1 MNISD
6 QAEGATRPHILMH
19 GWLNA
24 AFVLTHTL
32 VSCWHVSS
40 RFSNNLKHSTAGRL
54 ALLYT
59 TGFGHIL
66 HRDGQRDD
74 EHGGRTSYMYP
85 RPNVTR
91 RDTKHEEY
99 RQTTTGTRGKVSDSE
114 CLRSESTAITWG
126 GGGG

>member
-40 RFSNNLKHSTAGRL
+40 RFSNNLKHSTAGPAGATLHDLDLVTFCTEMGSGTMNMVVEL
-54 ALLYT
+54 AT
-59 TGFGHIL
+59 CIQ
-66 HRDGQRDD
+66 DPMSQD
-74 EHGGRTSYMYP
+74 E
-85 RPNVTR
+85 TR
-91 RDTKHEEY
+91 STKSTDKLPQGLE
-99 RQTTTGTRGKVSDSE
+99 GKSLTLSV
-114 CLRSESTAITWG
+114 
-126 GGGG
+126 